1 MDKRRHKKSNLLVL
15 LLLLLVGIGIGYAF
29 LTSNLNIKGSSDIKK
44 AGWDVHFE
52 NLVLGSKNVTAT
64 KEAAIDENDKTTIA
78 YTIKLNKPGDKYE
91 FTVDVVNSGTIDA
104 VVSAV
109 NKTGLTEEQVKY
121 VEYTAS
127 YSDGT
132 DVAEEDELNVGDTKN
147 ISVSVKYKTDLN
159 PEDLPSED
167 KVLSLKLEITYVQA
181 SSKSIVY
188 PVSIYSLMQD
198 GAYLDN
204 TSSKYVESSTGI
216 DFSNGSSDTN
226 GKGIYMLSSTKN
238 DTNPIYY
245 YRGAVENNNVKFAN
259 FCWKIVRTTETGGI
273 KLIYNGIPDE
283 NGACDPGE
291 ADNIGVSPFN
301 GKDVGKPSLSY
312 NAYVGYMY
320 GSESAT
326 TYEETHK
333 NTNDSA
339 VKTKIDEWYKNNM
352 TSYTEKLEDTVWC
365 NDRSV
370 MTGSFNTIYDNNDN
384 YTGDGTGRSTTMYGA
399 LYRMANNKPSLEC
412 TNLNDKFTVST
423 ANGNGALTYP
433 VAMLTAD
440 ELIYSGLDCGRGIP
454 PRGKYYLASSNPVW
468 TMSPGS
474 FHDYDSYDDG
484 GVHMLRV
491 EATHSYFGADTYIM
505 SSYIRPS
512 ISLKSGTMIVDGD
525 GSVNDPYVVE

>member
-52 NLVLGSKNVTAT
+52 NLVLGSDNVTAT
-64 KEAAIDENDKTTIA
+64 KDAAIDGNDKTTVA

-91 FTVDVVNSGTIDA
+91 FTVDVVNSGNIDA
-104 VVSAV
+104 VVDAV
-109 NKTGLTEEQVKY
+109 NKTGLTEEQAKY

-132 DVAEEDELNVGDTKN
+132 DVSVKDKLNVGDTKN

-167 KVLSLKLEITYVQA
+167 IVLSLKLEITYVQRE
-181 SSKSIVY
+181 KMT
-188 PVSIYSLMQD
+188 PTSIYSMMQSK
-198 GAYLDN
+198 AVLD
-204 TSSKYVESSTGI
+204 SVQSEFVASSTGV
-216 DFSNGSSDTN
+216 DFSKSSDDTN
-226 GKGIYMLSSTKN
+226 GKGIYILSSTKD

-245 YRGAVENNNVKFAN
+245 YRGAVENNNIKFAN
-259 FCWKIVRTTETGGI
+259 FCWKIVRTTETGGVKI
-273 KLIYNGIPDE
+273 VYNGVPGA
-283 NGACDPGE
+283 NGTCNNTG
-291 ADNIGVSPFN
+291 DNSIIGYGFN
-301 GKDVGKPSLSY
+301 NSNND

-320 GSESAT
+320 GTVGAS
-326 TYEETHK
+326 TYANTHK
-333 NTNDSA
+333 NTNDSEA
-339 VKTKIDEWYKNNM
+339 KKMIDEWYKNNM

-370 MTGSFNTIYDNNDN
+370 YKSTYENVS
-384 YTGDGTGRSTTMYGA
+384 YTGTGIGTSSRTMYGA
-399 LYRMANNKPSLEC
+399 FYRLSNNKPSLEC
-412 TNLNDKFTVST
+412 TNLNDRFTVST

-440 ELIYSGLDCGRGIP
+440 EVSYAGSFFGFT
-454 PRGKYYLASSNPVW
+454 ASSNYLLLGRTDW
-468 TMSPGS
+468 TMSPGVFS
-474 FHDYDSYDDG
+474 LLVVNG
-484 GVHMLRV
+484 KTAIVGVGFAIFQTGFLNLGTFEEGKGSV
-491 EATHSYFGADTYIM
+491 
-505 SSYIRPS
+505 RPS
-512 ISLKSGTMIVDGD
+512 ISLKSGAMIVDGD